1 MLAAFVIM
9 GRGLGASGAFST
21 VVAVGVN
28 EVAPSQTA
36 DNSFYQGYLGDGT
49 QSPFKSWLVFEVIGV
64 VIGGL
69 ISGSLAG
76 RIKKTVEKG
85 DRITTTKRL
94 LYAFTGGTLM
104 GIGAKLAR
112 GCTSGQ
118 ALTGGALLSRRL
130 GVHAYGICRGIRNG
144 IFRKE
149 AVDIMAP
156 FYKFGFFNDQVSLI
170 IAVVIGIGFGFF
182 LERAGFGS
190 ARKLAAQFYF
200 TDMAVFKVM
209 FTAIVTAML
218 GLFYFSWLG
227 WIDLSQVYIG
237 NTYIAPMLLGGFILG
252 VGFVI
257 GGYCPGTSAVAC
269 STGKIDGYVF
279 LFGVLFGIFVFG
291 ELFPWISDFYNST
304 PMGRITLPELFNIS
318 FGTIVFFVVLIAVGG
333 FIGAEKVEKLM
344 AKKYAEK

>member
-1 MLAAFVIM
+1 
-9 GRGLGASGAFST
+9 
-21 VVAVGVN
+21 
-28 EVAPSQTA
+28 
-36 DNSFYQGYLGDGT
+36 
-49 QSPFKSWLVFEVIGV
+49 
-64 VIGGL
+64 
-69 ISGSLAG
+69 
-76 RIKKTVEKG
+76 
-85 DRITTTKRL
+85 
-94 LYAFTGGTLM
+94 
-104 GIGAKLAR
+104 
-112 GCTSGQ
+112 
-118 ALTGGALLSRRL
+118 
-130 GVHAYGICRGIRNG
+130 
-144 IFRKE
+144 
-149 AVDIMAP
+149 MAP

-190 ARKLAAQFYF
+190 AKKLAAQFYF

-237 NTYIAPMLLGGFILG
+237 NTYIVPMMLGGFILG

-269 STGKIDGYVF
+269 STGRIDGFFFV
-279 LFGVLFGIFVFG
+279 FGVMFGIFVFG

-304 PMGRITLPELFNIS
+304 PMGRVTLPELFNIS
-318 FGTIVFFVVLIAVGG
+318 FGTIVFIVVLIAVGG

-344 AKKYAEK
+344 ARKYAEK

>member
-1 MLAAFVIM
+1 
-9 GRGLGASGAFST
+9 
-21 VVAVGVN
+21 
-28 EVAPSQTA
+28 
-36 DNSFYQGYLGDGT
+36 
-49 QSPFKSWLVFEVIGV
+49 
-64 VIGGL
+64 
-69 ISGSLAG
+69 
-76 RIKKTVEKG
+76 
-85 DRITTTKRL
+85 
-94 LYAFTGGTLM
+94 
-104 GIGAKLAR
+104 
-112 GCTSGQ
+112 
-118 ALTGGALLSRRL
+118 
-130 GVHAYGICRGIRNG
+130 
-144 IFRKE
+144 
-149 AVDIMAP
+149 MAP

>member
-1 MLAAFVIM
+1 
-9 GRGLGASGAFST
+9 
-21 VVAVGVN
+21 
-28 EVAPSQTA
+28 
-36 DNSFYQGYLGDGT
+36 
-49 QSPFKSWLVFEVIGV
+49 
-64 VIGGL
+64 
-69 ISGSLAG
+69 
-76 RIKKTVEKG
+76 
-85 DRITTTKRL
+85 
-94 LYAFTGGTLM
+94 
-104 GIGAKLAR
+104 
-112 GCTSGQ
+112 
-118 ALTGGALLSRRL
+118 
-130 GVHAYGICRGIRNG
+130 
-144 IFRKE
+144 
-149 AVDIMAP
+149 MAP

-237 NTYIAPMLLGGFILG
+237 DTYIAPMLLGGFILG

>member
-1 MLAAFVIM
+1 
-9 GRGLGASGAFST
+9 
-21 VVAVGVN
+21 
-28 EVAPSQTA
+28 
-36 DNSFYQGYLGDGT
+36 
-49 QSPFKSWLVFEVIGV
+49 
-64 VIGGL
+64 
-69 ISGSLAG
+69 
-76 RIKKTVEKG
+76 
-85 DRITTTKRL
+85 
-94 LYAFTGGTLM
+94 
-104 GIGAKLAR
+104 
-112 GCTSGQ
+112 
-118 ALTGGALLSRRL
+118 
-130 GVHAYGICRGIRNG
+130 
-144 IFRKE
+144 
-149 AVDIMAP
+149 MAP

-237 NTYIAPMLLGGFILG
+237 NTYIVPMLLGGFILG